1 MNPSSGE
8 LFRSSLWPLVRGAL
22 TGTIPLSLISFILG
36 LLLALTLAL
45 MRLSGNRWLA
55 SVARVYISIVRGTPL
70 LVQLFVIFYGLPSI
84 GILINP

>member
-1 MNPSSGE
+1 MNPSAGE

-55 SVARVYISIVRGTPL
+55 SVARVYIS
-70 LVQLFVIFYGLPSI
+70 SSCS
-84 GILINP
+84 